1 MTSLR
6 YIHILAL
13 VAMALSACSRSQP
26 APSQPA
32 RADPWDAGPSA
43 DVAAPSASASS
54 LRPAATAAPSASASA
69 LAPALKAHLRHDI
82 QPIQTYHDCE
92 GVDEAGFMEG
102 NGHACFLYAYCNDSS
117 RDGRS
122 ARWKPVVSVVELDC
136 KVHDRIAC
144 TDLGYMYDQ
153 GLGVVQDRARAAEFF
168 DKGCKGKDGR
178 GCTWLG
184 YLVAE
189 GAAPKS
195 YGLPKSLFKKGC
207 DLEDGA
213 GCYEL
218 ADLTDDPEEAW
229 RYVAGACQLAG
240 IGCKRLVDDLRLRA
254 P

>member
-1 MTSLR
+1 MSLR

-13 VAMALSACSRSQP
+13 VATVSACSRSKP
-26 APSQPA
+26 TPSQPA
-32 RADPWDAGPSA
+32 RADTWDAGPMPA
-43 DVAAPSASASS
+43 ATTAPSAVV
-54 LRPAATAAPSASASA
+54 SASASA
-69 LAPALKAHLRHDI
+69 LAPVLKAHLEHDI
-82 QPIQTYHDCE
+82 QPIQTHHDCE

-102 NGHACFLYAYCNDSS
+102 NGHACFLHAYCNGNHRNSDT
-117 RDGRS
+117 
-122 ARWKPVVSVVELDC
+122 WKPVVPVVELDC

-144 TDLGYMYDQ
+144 TDLGYLYDQ
-153 GLGVVQDRARAAEFF
+153 GYGVVQDRARAAEFF

-240 IGCKRLVDDLRLRA
+240 IGCKRLVDDPRLRA